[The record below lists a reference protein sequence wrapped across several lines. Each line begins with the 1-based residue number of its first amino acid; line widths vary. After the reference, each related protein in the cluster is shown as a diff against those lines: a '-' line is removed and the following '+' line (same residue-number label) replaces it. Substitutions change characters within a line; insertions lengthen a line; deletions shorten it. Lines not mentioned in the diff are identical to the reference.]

1 MKNHILRLLLAL
13 CSCALISCVG
23 SRNTATIT
31 TSPDGSV
38 VQQLSRDYA
47 QLGGNT
53 RYHRGADGSETFDAD
68 LSQSF
73 GHAMTAAGAAI
84 GIISWA
90 GVEKAATAAVETTK
104 QISVKSA
111 AGVATENIK
120 ATASTAQVLGSN
132 PEANKGAINAA
143 GNLFRRS
150 P

>member
-73 GHAMTAAGAAI
+73 GHAMTATGLAI
-84 GIISWA
+84 GMLSWA
-90 GVEKAATAAVETTK
+90 NVTKASNAAVEATK
-104 QISVKSA
+104 QLSVKSA
-111 AGVATENIK
+111 AGVSTEGIK
-120 ATASTAQVLGSN
+120 ATANTAQILGSN
-132 PEANKGAINAA
+132 PEANVGAINAV
-143 GNLFRRS
+143 GNLFGK